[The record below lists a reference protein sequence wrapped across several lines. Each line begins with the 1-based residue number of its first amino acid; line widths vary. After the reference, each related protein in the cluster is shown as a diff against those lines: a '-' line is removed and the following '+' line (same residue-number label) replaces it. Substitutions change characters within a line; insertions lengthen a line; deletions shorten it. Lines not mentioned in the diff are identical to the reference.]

1 MYMYLLKKNLLDVK
15 QVIFIVYYY
24 CTMLHI
30 LAQIIQRWFADMHK
44 PPFCKYWK
52 IKKKKLEKLEEK
64 KLEYEIFNI

>member
-1 MYMYLLKKNLLDVK
+1 MSYYVYVFIEKNLLNVK
-15 QVIFIVYYY
+15 KVIFIVYYY

-52 IKKKKLEKLEEK
+52 IKKTWKIRGKKTR
-64 KLEYEIFNI
+64 IWDF